1 MSSKFTDFN
10 LDASS
15 YASFDATSLRD
26 LIIKRLN
33 DQNIFTDQIFEGSN
47 MSSMIDIVSYAYH
60 VLLFYLNKTSSESM
74 FSDAVVYENMNRIV
88 KLLNYKP
95 VGYRTST
102 VSFQC
107 TAESALSQNFY
118 TIPRYSFVDVDGVQF
133 SLREDIPFSS
143 TGVENELIATD
154 QSKYLLYQG
163 KYQEYPVHTATGVEF
178 ELITLALDKSNL
190 VDHHSIDVYVRDV
203 STGRYTQWTETESLF
218 LEKPTSTAYEL
229 RLNENYRYDV
239 RFGNDINGKKLT
251 PGDQVC
257 IYYVK
262 SDGSQG
268 IIGPNK
274 LKNKSLTLFTTNQ
287 FVDIKNDIKT
297 EKTSYVELKDINNIK
312 LDNDTTSTDPQAYE
326 TVDDIKTNAPG
337 YFAHQNRLVT
347 TDDFETYI
355 NTSFSNIITDVRAVN
370 NKTYVEDHID
380 YLVNDLSLNNPVLE
394 SRLLSNQVNFANSTT
409 FNNVY
414 LYVVPRLE
422 AKKSVS
428 KQSNFLSLAQ
438 KEVIQAGIEKTKS
451 LGLEPVF
458 IDPVYM
464 AVDISAGS
472 ATGDVT
478 PGAVNTSHLKINKT
492 KNTPRDSAQL
502 KLEVIDIIT
511 NYFKHSNMRLGQTI
525 DLSQIHNSILSLNG
539 VESVQTVNNDGTTVS
554 GISLMV
560 WNPVYTQDAAIHNQN
575 IVLPYYKFP
584 YLYDTDGIAS
594 RVVVDP

>member
-1 MSSKFTDFN
+1 M
-10 LDASS
+10 
-15 YASFDATSLRD
+15 
-26 LIIKRLN
+26 
-33 DQNIFTDQIFEGSN
+33 
-47 MSSMIDIVSYAYH
+47 
-60 VLLFYLNKTSSESM
+60 
-74 FSDAVVYENMNRIV
+74 
-88 KLLNYKP
+88 
-95 VGYRTST
+95 
-102 VSFQC
+102 
-107 TAESALSQNFY
+107 
-118 TIPRYSFVDVDGVQF
+118 
-133 SLREDIPFSS
+133 
-143 TGVENELIATD
+143 
-154 QSKYLLYQG
+154 LYQG
-163 KYQEYPVHTATGVEF
+163 KYQEYPVHIATGVEF
-178 ELITLALDKSNL
+178 ESITIALDKSNL
-190 VDHHSIDVYVRDV
+190 VDHHSIDVYVKDTT
-203 STGRYTQWTETESLF
+203 TGRYTQWTETESLF

-262 SDGSQG
+262 SDGAQG

-297 EKTSYVELKDINNIK
+297 EKTSYVELKDITNIK

-370 NKTYVEDHID
+370 NKTYIEDHID

-438 KEVIQAGIEKTKS
+438 KEVIQAGIDKTKS

-464 AVDISAGS
+464 
-472 ATGDVT
+472 
-478 PGAVNTSHLKINKT
+478 
-492 KNTPRDSAQL
+492 
-502 KLEVIDIIT
+502 
-511 NYFKHSNMRLGQTI
+511 
-525 DLSQIHNSILSLNG
+525 LSL
-539 VESVQTVNNDGTTVS
+539 
-554 GISLMV
+554 
-560 WNPVYTQDAAIHNQN
+560 IH
-575 IVLPYYKFP
+575 I
-584 YLYDTDGIAS
+584 
-594 RVVVDP
+594 